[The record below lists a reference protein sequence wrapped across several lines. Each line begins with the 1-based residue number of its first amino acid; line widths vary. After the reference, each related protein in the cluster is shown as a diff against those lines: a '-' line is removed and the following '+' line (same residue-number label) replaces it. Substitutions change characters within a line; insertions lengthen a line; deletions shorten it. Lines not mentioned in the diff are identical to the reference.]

1 MHGENI
7 GQISG
12 TGLLVHVDKNK
23 ALFFQKEIKPW
34 SYVALHTTENK
45 SSAVKKL
52 APDHFPQ
59 LCLPN

>member
-1 MHGENI
+1 MHGENTR
-7 GQISG
+7 QISG
-12 TGLLVHVDKNK
+12 TGLLALFAK

-52 APDHFPQ
+52 EPDHFSTIMPS
-59 LCLPN
+59 